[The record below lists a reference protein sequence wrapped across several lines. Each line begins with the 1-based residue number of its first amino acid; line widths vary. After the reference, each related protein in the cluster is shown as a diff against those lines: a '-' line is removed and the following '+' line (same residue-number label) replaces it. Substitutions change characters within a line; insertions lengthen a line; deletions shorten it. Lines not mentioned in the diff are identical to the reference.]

1 MSGGNLSPG
10 KHGTGGCSWW
20 VCSQHC
26 GGKRCFFEG
35 EGFGVLVI
43 GDSVQ
48 EPALCTGILGTS
60 LPSRFLP
67 CRQPAVRGKTLGK
80 CKISPTGTVKVNHE
94 NEGGNLVTC
103 RLWGH

>member
-1 MSGGNLSPG
+1 MGVLTTLWR
-10 KHGTGGCSWW
+10 KA
-20 VCSQHC
+20 V
-26 GGKRCFFEG
+26 FFEG
-35 EGFGVLVI
+35 EGFGMLVI

-48 EPALCTGILGTS
+48 GPALCTGIWGTS

-67 CRQPAVRGKTLGK
+67 CRQPTVRGKTLGK